1 MTRLWPKFPFLQSV
15 LLATLVFAHPASLT
29 ASPSGSSVGTGV
41 PVVRA
46 ELRQQE
52 LSVPVPI
59 PSPRPAPP
67 AARKEQPRKNKA
79 SESSHADNVQ
89 MPAEEVSCRASLAEL
104 GIGFREQKP
113 IRAESGCEVAHPIII
128 DRLSRDI
135 ALEPDA
141 LLNCTTA
148 LALARFFTGNVPDMA
163 KQHLKQNIRGVQH
176 ASAYVCRPRRG
187 TQKLSEHAFANALD
201 IGAFILE
208 DGKPL
213 PVEAQADAQSGAA
226 KFLNAFRKAAC
237 GPFKTVLGPGS
248 DADHADHFH
257 LDMKARRNDYAF
269 CQ

>member
-1 MTRLWPKFPFLQSV
+1 MTRLWPKFTFLHRA
-15 LLATLVFAHPASLT
+15 LLATFLFAHPASPM
-29 ASPSGSSVGTGV
+29 ASPSGSSMEAGV
-41 PVVRA
+41 PLVRTG
-46 ELRQQE
+46 LRQQE

-67 AARKEQPRKNKA
+67 EQKEQLQEDKK
-79 SESSHADNVQ
+79 SESSSANNAPLPD
-89 MPAEEVSCRASLAEL
+89 EEASCRASLTKL
-104 GIGFREQKP
+104 GIDFREQKP
-113 IRAESGCEVAHPIII
+113 IREENGCEVPHPIII

-141 LLNCTTA
+141 LVNCTTA
-148 LALARFFTGNVPDMA
+148 LALARFFATNVPDMA
-163 KQHLKQNIRGVQH
+163 KQHLQKKIRGVQH

-213 PVEAQADAQSGAA
+213 PVQAQADAQSGAA
-226 KFLNAFRKAAC
+226 KFLDAFRKAAC